1 MSTPTVTIT
10 DSLLGTANR
19 ASGNVAYSLQFSESV
34 SGLAVDDFTV
44 SNGSISSITGSGTI
58 WTVNVTPALGVV
70 GGTIGLTLK
79 AGAVS
84 DALGNPNALASN
96 SSQAIDTAAPVAPKL
111 VTSTA
116 FKYLADPQITMQ
128 TSLGTVVLELHPEQ
142 APITV
147 ANMLAYIDGEFYD
160 NTLFHRVIDGFM
172 VQGGGLTAGMVAK
185 TPTYGAI
192 TLESNNGLSNVR
204 GSIAMARTNLAD
216 SATTQFFIN
225 QVDNPFLNYSSS
237 ASPGYAVFG
246 SVLSGLSVIDSIAQV
261 TTNASDAPIA
271 NVTISSIRQTVAGSS
286 ITNADT
292 MQVSGL
298 EAGAQ
303 WSYSLDGGG
312 TWNAGSGSSFALPL
326 GDYAATQIQVRQTD
340 AAGNASTSTGKLTSA
355 LAITDIDVTAP
366 TVTLTDNLPGTA
378 NRSTGNVAYTLQF
391 SEPVSGLAADD
402 FSVTNGALGSISGSG
417 TTWTVN
423 VSPALGVASGTIG
436 LTLKAGAVSDAL
448 GNLNAYV
455 ANASQAID
463 TVAPVAPKLVTS
475 SAFNYLVNPQVTLQT
490 SLGTVVLELNPE
502 QAPITVANMLAYV
515 DGGFYDNTLFHRV
528 INGFMV
534 QGGGFT
540 AGLAYK
546 TPTYGAI
553 TLESNNGLSNVRGS
567 IAMART
573 SVADSATTQFFIN
586 QVDNTYLNYSS
597 AASPGYAVFGS
608 VVSGLAVIDSIAQV
622 ATTTV
627 GSYTNVPVMDVVIT
641 SLRQSVAGSSFTH
654 VGTLQVS
661 GLEAG
666 AQWSY
671 SLDGGSTWSMGS
683 GSSLALPVG
692 SYAAN
697 QIQVRQTDAAGN
709 TSASSG
715 KLTSAVVVD
724 TTAPTVSAFSPADG
738 AVGVA
743 LGSNIVITFSETIM
757 RGVGNLVLKTAA
769 GAIVESFDAAA
780 SSRLTFSGA
789 SLTIDP
795 SLNLIYSPGYTVELA
810 PGTVKD
816 LAGNSYAGTASYH
829 FATNSPTSGGVV
841 ISGSA
846 ILGQTLTADTASL
859 ADADGLGLLTY
870 QWQADGSPIVGAT
883 ANKLE
888 LGQAEAGR
896 TLTVSISYSDGHGIA
911 ETVHSDAIR
920 LGTAGADTLTCD
932 AARDSLAGGAGDDT
946 YIVSARSNRI
956 TELADEGI
964 DSVHAPVSWSLG
976 TNLENLTLTGSG
988 KFSGRGNRQDNI
1000 LTGND
1005 AANMLDGGAG
1015 ADSLIGGAGNDIY
1028 IVDNL
1033 SDVIQEQSNAAET
1046 DSVRA
1051 WRDWTLGDNLE
1062 NLTLLGVKP
1071 LHGSGNALDNRL
1083 TGNGSANSLDGG
1095 AGNDVLAGASGNDT
1109 LTGGAGSDTF
1119 AFTTPL
1125 NAIRNVDTITDFS
1138 SGTDKLQLSPAIF
1151 RELGFSGAPSTDAFF
1166 HAGSAAH
1173 DADDRIVYDQAN
1185 GALYYDADGNGALAA
1200 VQFAVLSSMPGVQYT
1215 DFWVS

>member
-1 MSTPTVTIT
+1 MTTPTVTIT

-19 ASGNVAYSLQFSESV
+19 ASGNVAYSLLFSESV
-34 SGLAVDDFTV
+34 SGLAVDDFSV
-44 SNGSISSITGSGTI
+44 SNGSISSITGSGTT
-58 WTVNVTPALGVV
+58 WTVNVTPTLGVA
-70 GGTIGLTLK
+70 GGTIGLTLQ

-84 DALGNPNALASN
+84 DALGNPNAIASN
-96 SSQAIDTAAPVAPKL
+96 TSQAIDTYAPVAPKL

-116 FKYLADPQITMQ
+116 FNYLINPQITLQ
-128 TSLGTVVLELHPEQ
+128 SSLGTVVLELYPEQ

-147 ANMLAYIDGEFYD
+147 SNMLAYVDGEFYD

-172 VQGGGLTAGMVAK
+172 VQGGGLTSGLVAK

-192 TLESNNGLSNVR
+192 PLESNSGLSNVR
-204 GSIAMARTNLAD
+204 GSIAMARTNVAD

-225 QVDNPFLNYSSS
+225 QVDNTFLNYSSA

-246 SVLSGLSVIDSIAQV
+246 QVVSGLAVIDSIAQV
-261 TTNASDAPIA
+261 ATTTVGGYADVPVADI
-271 NVTISSIRQTVAGSS
+271 TITSIRQTVAGSS

-292 MQVSGL
+292 LQVSGL

-303 WSYSLDGGG
+303 WSYSLDGGSS
-312 TWNAGSGSSFALPL
+312 WNTGSGSSFALPL
-326 GDYAATQIQVRQTD
+326 GDYAAAQIQVRQTD
-340 AAGNASTSTGKLTSA
+340 AAGNASTSSGKLTSA
-355 LAITDIDVTAP
+355 LAITDID
-366 TVTLTDNLPGTA
+366 VTLTDNLPGTA

-391 SEPVSGLAADD
+391 SESVSGLAADD
-402 FSVTNGALGSISGSG
+402 FTATNGTVASVTGSGSA
-417 TTWTVN
+417 WTVN
-423 VSPALGVASGTIG
+423 ITPTLGVASGMIG

-448 GNLNAYV
+448 GNLNASA
-455 ANASQAID
+455 ANSSQAID

-475 SAFNYLVNPQVTLQT
+475 TAFNYLVNPQVTLQT
-490 SLGTVVLELNPE
+490 SLGTVVLELYPE

-528 INGFMV
+528 INDFMV
-534 QGGGFT
+534 QGGGFN

-573 SVADSATTQFFIN
+573 SVADSATSQFFIN

-597 AASPGYAVFGS
+597 AASPGYAVFGQ
-608 VVSGLAVIDSIAQV
+608 VVSGLSVIDSIAQV
-622 ATTTV
+622 ATATV
-627 GSYTNVPVMDVVIT
+627 GSYTNVPVTDVVIT
-641 SLRQSVAGSSFTH
+641 SLHQTVAGSSFTRA
-654 VGTLQVS
+654 GTLQVS

-671 SLDGGSTWSMGS
+671 SLDGGSTWSTGS
-683 GSSLALPVG
+683 GSSLTLPVG

-757 RGVGNLVLKTAA
+757 RGVGNIVLKTSA
-769 GAIVESFDAAA
+769 GAIVESFNVVD
-780 SSRLTFSGA
+780 STRLTIAGA

-795 SLNLIYSPGYTVELA
+795 TLDLAYSPGYTLELL
-810 PGTVKD
+810 PGAIKD
-816 LAGNSYAGTASYH
+816 LAGNNYAGTASYH
-829 FATNSPTSGGVV
+829 FATNNPPSGGVV
-841 ISGSA
+841 IKGNA
-846 ILGQTLTADTASL
+846 ILGQTMTADTGSL
-859 ADADGLGLLTY
+859 ADADGMGQISY
-870 QWQADGSPIVGAT
+870 QWQADGSPINGAT
-883 ANKLE
+883 ASTWV
-888 LGQAEAGR
+888 LGQAEAGK
-896 TLTVSISYSDGHGIA
+896 TLTVSVSYSDGHGIA

-920 LGTAGADTLTCD
+920 LGTASADTLTGN

-946 YIVSARSNRI
+946 YLVSARTNTI
-956 TELADEGI
+956 TERANEGI

-976 TNLENLTLTGSG
+976 ANLENLTLTGTG
-988 KFSGRGNRQDNI
+988 KFSGRGNGQSNI

-1005 AANMLDGGAG
+1005 AANVLDGGAG

-1028 IVDNL
+1028 VVDNL
-1033 SDVIQEQSNAAET
+1033 SDVIQENQTDAAEI

-1071 LHGSGNALDNRL
+1071 LHGSGNALDNSL
-1083 TGNGSANSLDGG
+1083 TGNGNTNSLDGG
-1095 AGNDVLAGASGNDT
+1095 AGNDTLDGASGNDK

-1173 DADDRIVYDQAN
+1173 DADDRIVYDQTN
-1185 GALYYDADGNGALAA
+1185 GALYYYADGTGALAA
-1200 VQFAVLSSMPGVQYT
+1200 VQFALLSSVPGVQYT
-1215 DFWVS
+1215 DFLVS